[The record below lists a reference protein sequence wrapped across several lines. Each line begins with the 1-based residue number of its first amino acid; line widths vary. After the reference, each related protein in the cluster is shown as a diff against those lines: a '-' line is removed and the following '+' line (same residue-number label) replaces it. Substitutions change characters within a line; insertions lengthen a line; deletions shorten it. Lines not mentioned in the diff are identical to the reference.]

1 MATFTVHQA
10 KTNLSRLI
18 AAAEAGEE
26 VILARGSQPVVRLVP
41 VQPAVQA
48 KRVGGWLAHLL
59 PPGKD
64 PLEDGFW
71 DPLPD
76 DMLALWNGEVEE
88 EWQKDFSS
96 TPTPSSGGPSSS
108 NG

>member
-1 MATFTVHQA
+1 MAIFTVHQA

-18 AAAEAGEE
+18 ADALAGEE
-26 VILARGSQPVVRLVP
+26 VIVARGSKPAVRLVP
-41 VQPAVQA
+41 VEPAAKA
-48 KRVGGWLAHLL
+48 KRVGGWLAHTI

-76 DMLALWNGEVEE
+76 DLLALWNGEVEE
-88 EWQKDFSS
+88 EWQKDSS
-96 TPTPSSGGPSSS
+96 LILTPSSGGASSS

>member
-26 VILARGSQPVVRLVP
+26 VILARGSQPVARLVP
-41 VQPAVQA
+41 VVPAVKA
-48 KRVGGWLAHLL
+48 KRELGWLAHTI

-76 DMLALWNGEVEE
+76 DLLALWNGEVDE
-88 EWQKDFSS
+88 EWEKDFSS
-96 TPTPSSGGPSSS
+96 TPTR
-108 NG
+108 

>member
-18 AAAEAGEE
+18 ADALAGEE
-26 VILARGSQPVVRLVP
+26 VIVARGSKPAVRLVP
-41 VQPAVQA
+41 VEPVVKT
-48 KRVGGWLAHLL
+48 KRELGWLAHLL

-76 DMLALWNGEVEE
+76 DLLALWNGEVEE
-88 EWQKDFSS
+88 EWQKGSSS
-96 TPTPSSGGPSSS
+96 TPTP
-108 NG
+108 